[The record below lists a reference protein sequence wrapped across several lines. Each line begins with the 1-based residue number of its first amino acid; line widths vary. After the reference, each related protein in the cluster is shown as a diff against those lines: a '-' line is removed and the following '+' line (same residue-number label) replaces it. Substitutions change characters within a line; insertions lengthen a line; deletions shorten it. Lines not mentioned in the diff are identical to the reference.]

1 MSQWGNQALSA
12 RNIVRNGNGQ
22 IDIRFPSALPNA
34 DYGVSLSLHSNKPG
48 IIQYSN
54 VTERGLS
61 IVTYDLRCKL
71 AQFDGYFSFDI
82 QT

>member
-12 RNIVRNGNGQ
+12 RNIARRGDGQ
-22 IDIRFPSALPNA
+22 IDISIPSALPNA
-34 DYGVSLSLHSNKPG
+34 DYGVNLSLQSNKPG

-61 IVTYDLRCKL
+61 TVTYDLQGKL